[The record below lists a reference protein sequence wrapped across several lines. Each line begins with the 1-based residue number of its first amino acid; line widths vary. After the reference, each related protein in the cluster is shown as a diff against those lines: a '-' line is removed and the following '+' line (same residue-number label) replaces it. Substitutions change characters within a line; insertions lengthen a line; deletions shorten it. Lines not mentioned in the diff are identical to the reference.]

1 MYAAPHL
8 WTADTTVI
16 PTSAVR
22 MSETLPLLIDR
33 VDTLVGE
40 ILIVADRE
48 GNLRSVDW
56 ADHETSMRRLLH
68 LHYAK
73 MELGSNRHAI
83 RMALAH
89 AISRYFGG
97 ELTAIDILPVQT
109 AGTPFQREVWRA
121 LRNISC
127 GTSVSYAEVA
137 ELTLES

>member
-1 MYAAPHL
+1 MYAVRHL

-33 VDTLVGE
+33 VDTPVGE

-56 ADHETSMRRLLH
+56 ADHETSMRLLH

-83 RMALAH
+83 RMA
-89 AISRYFGG
+89 
-97 ELTAIDILPVQT
+97 
-109 AGTPFQREVWRA
+109 
-121 LRNISC
+121 
-127 GTSVSYAEVA
+127 
-137 ELTLES
+137 